1 MYSLK
6 IFSMTGDMRKVM
18 VTMVAA
24 RSRNTSVVPVTT
36 RLVARCGGFCNKHC
50 QPSPDCERGSSEGV
64 KEISQNTN
72 LEKAPC

>member
-18 VTMVAA
+18 VTMEAA
-24 RSRNTSVVPVTT
+24 RSRKTIVVLVTT
-36 RLVARCGGFCNKHC
+36 RLVVRCGGLCNKHS

-64 KEISQNTN
+64 NEI
-72 LEKAPC
+72 